1 MTFQLVFTYRKGHD
15 VQISCPSLGSQYS
28 VSMSH
33 YNGAVTVTRTAPVP
47 THIATFKLKHFSK
60 SWIMFQGQEK
70 KPLNTFLKSGV
81 LSRYVKAR
89 CTLLSILVAQTSISI
104 SWYVF
109 KGQDGEE
116 YRWRLREDG
125 PALFKENIPI
135 VTYYRK
141 YKNEDK
147 EYLEVYDSSLQNT
160 LDHIIL
166 TFAIMERL

>member
-1 MTFQLVFTYRKGHD
+1 MTFQLVITHQKGYD
-15 VQISCPSLGSQYS
+15 LQISCPSLGSQYI
-28 VSMSH
+28 VSIPNH
-33 YNGAVTVTRTAPVP
+33 QLPVTVKWTAPVP
-47 THIATFKLKHFSK
+47 THIATFKLNLFSK
-60 SWIMFQGQEK
+60 DWIILEGEEK
-70 KPLNTFLKSGV
+70 KPLNTFMPTS
-81 LSRYVKAR
+81 SF
-89 CTLLSILVAQTSISI
+89 SIFSC
-104 SWYVF
+104 WYVF

-147 EYLEVYDSSLQNT
+147 EYLEVYNSSLQNT

>member
-60 SWIMFQGQEK
+60 SWIMLQGQEK

-81 LSRYVKAR
+81 LSR
-89 CTLLSILVAQTSISI
+89 
-104 SWYVF
+104 WYVF

-147 EYLEVYDSSLQNT
+147 EYLEVYNSSLQNT